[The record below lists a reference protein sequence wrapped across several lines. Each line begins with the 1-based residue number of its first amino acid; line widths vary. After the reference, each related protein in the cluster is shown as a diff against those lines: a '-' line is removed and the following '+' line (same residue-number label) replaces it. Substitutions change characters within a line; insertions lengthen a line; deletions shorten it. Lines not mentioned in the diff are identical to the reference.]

1 MKKILFV
8 SFLAVALMACNSNS
22 ADMPK
27 NEKKAFDASTIEAI
41 DMMGDDAAT
50 VEAKLV
56 KAGYV
61 LLDEAMPL
69 IAAPAK
75 RVPGLKKDRGGDK
88 ELYFAYNLP
97 ENYDEMSEEEAIEY
111 INKLLADGNSYIM
124 VTATFEDDE
133 LYMMGTAIMT
143 GIRDKV
149 NYIYTDLSDDL
160 FAQLPSGSMGQWQGA
175 AGKSMGKED
184 PEMYADHSKF
194 VAAIKDATEITAEE
208 MGVAITANNPF
219 QYIGLWVY
227 PNKEQQ
233 ASQKESGLKPYCM
246 GTIAI
251 TSGAIDLD

>member
-1 MKKILFV
+1 MKKIL
-8 SFLAVALMACNSNS
+8 LVAMVAMAFMACNSNG

-27 NEKKAFDASTIEAI
+27 KEKKAFDASTTEAI
-41 DMMGDDAAT
+41 AMMGDDAST
-50 VEAKLV
+50 VEAKLL

-61 LLDEAMPL
+61 LLDEAMPFFG
-69 IAAPAK
+69 APAK
-75 RVPGLKKDRGGDK
+75 RVPGLKKDKGGDK

-194 VAAIKDATEITAEE
+194 VAAVKDATEITAEE
-208 MGVAITANNPF
+208 MGVAISANPF

-233 ASQKESGLKPYCM
+233 ESQKESGLKPYCM

-251 TSGAIDLD
+251 TSGTIILD

>member
-1 MKKILFV
+1 MKKIL
-8 SFLAVALMACNSNS
+8 LVAMVAMAFMACNSNG

-27 NEKKAFDASTIEAI
+27 KEKKAFDASTIEAI
-41 DMMGDDAAT
+41 AMMGDDAAT
-50 VEAKLV
+50 VEAKLL

-61 LLDEAMPL
+61 ALDEAMPF
-69 IAAPAK
+69 INAPAK
-75 RVPGLKKDRGGDK
+75 RVPGLKKDKGGDT

-97 ENYDEMSEEEAIEY
+97 ENYDKMSEEEAIEY

-149 NYIYTDLSDDL
+149 NYIYTDLSDDM

-175 AGKSMGKED
+175 VGKSMGKED
-184 PEMYADHSKF
+184 AEMYADHSKF
-194 VAAIKDATEITAEE
+194 VAAVKDATEITAEE
-208 MGVAITANNPF
+208 MGIAMSANNPF
-219 QYIGLWVY
+219 QYIGLWMY

-246 GTIAI
+246 GTIGI
-251 TSGAIDLD
+251 TSGAINLD